1 MVWERKKAVFE
12 SNGIL
17 HTIRECRWKQLLK
30 KMPSPKADTRLGRI
44 LEIDDERSCLH
55 AIKNE
60 KIFGF
65 IIADFQLDEKKIQ
78 EYKRNGFLF
87 PPLVRRMD
95 LEEQHLSPY
104 MQKRYTEEQ
113 KSPATTLVQTYH
125 AKQLFCLTNLVKFYL
140 ELGYKVTN
148 ITAVYQYEPGKA
160 LLPFVEKVTKMRCEA
175 TRDGDDAKQL
185 TAKLIGNSCKYS
197 IFKSYQFQTF
207 Y

>member
-1 MVWERKKAVFE
+1 
-12 SNGIL
+12 
-17 HTIRECRWKQLLK
+17 
-30 KMPSPKADTRLGRI
+30 
-44 LEIDDERSCLH
+44 
-55 AIKNE
+55 
-60 KIFGF
+60 
-65 IIADFQLDEKKIQ
+65 
-78 EYKRNGFLF
+78 
-87 PPLVRRMD
+87 MD

-104 MQKRYTEEQ
+104 MQKRYTDEQ

-125 AKQLFCLTNLVKFYL
+125 AKQLFCLTKLVKFYL

-197 IFKSYQFQTF
+197 ILKFYQFQTF